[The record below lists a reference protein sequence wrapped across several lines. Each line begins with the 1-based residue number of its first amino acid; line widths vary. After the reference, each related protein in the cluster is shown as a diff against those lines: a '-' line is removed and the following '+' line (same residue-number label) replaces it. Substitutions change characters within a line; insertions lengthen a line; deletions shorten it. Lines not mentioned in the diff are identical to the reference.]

1 MRYNRID
8 AKNGDKENESANLM
22 SGYKASCFRCDFYT
36 DKAISYKC
44 DLRNE
49 KQGDVVKNGQ
59 NQETVAFDCFI

>member
-1 MRYNRID
+1 
-8 AKNGDKENESANLM
+8 M

-49 KQGDVVKNGQ
+49 KQGDVSKNGQ
-59 NQETVAFDCFI
+59 KSETVAFDGFI

>member
-1 MRYNRID
+1 MNRQ
-8 AKNGDKENESANLM
+8 NLM

-59 NQETVAFDCFI
+59 NQETVAFDGFI